1 QRITSQGKNMSDWL
15 HNLPVLWM
23 SVLVFGFTYL
33 VTAGIYAVIT
43 VFAVGER
50 ARSFK
55 AISPGLLPPLG
66 IIFGLF
72 VVFTAAQVWTENE
85 KAKAIDREASALRSA
100 DILVTSFPRETQ
112 VQLRELV
119 RRYIAD

>member
-1 QRITSQGKNMSDWL
+1 MSEWL
-15 HNLPVLWM
+15 HSLPVLWM
-23 SVLVFGFTYL
+23 SVLVFGFAYL

-72 VVFTAAQVWTENE
+72 VVFSPPPRSGQTT
-85 KAKAIDREASALRSA
+85 KRLRRKS
-100 DILVTSFPRETQ
+100 
-112 VQLRELV
+112 
-119 RRYIAD
+119 IARLAR